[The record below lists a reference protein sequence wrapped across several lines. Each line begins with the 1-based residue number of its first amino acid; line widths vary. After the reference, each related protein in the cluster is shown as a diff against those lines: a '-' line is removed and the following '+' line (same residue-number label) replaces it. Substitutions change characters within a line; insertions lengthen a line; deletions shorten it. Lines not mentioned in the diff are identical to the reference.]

1 MTQTTNEADLLVLT
15 SNIVTAH
22 VGHNHVSAEALPKLI
37 ADVYS
42 SLSALNGNKATI
54 ANLIAETPVAEAGL
68 ANAIT
73 ANHAEI
79 RAYQGVRPPGD
90 PAVNPAKSIF
100 PDFIICLENGE
111 KFKTL
116 KRHLKAEYN
125 MTPEQYREKWG
136 LPADYPMV
144 ARNYSQV
151 RSELAKENRLGGSA
165 PRVAGLTTAEAAAK
179 TRHLR
184 PALAKSARSNRAVP
198 ARQ

>member
-1 MTQTTNEADLLVLT
+1 MTQITNEADLLVLT

-22 VGHNHVSAEALPKLI
+22 VGHNHVATEALPKLI

-42 SLSALNGNKATI
+42 SLSALNGKAMPASPI
-54 ANLIAETPVAEAGL
+54 AVEAAETPP
-68 ANAIT
+68 ANPAPP
-73 ANHAEI
+73 AA
-79 RAYQGVRPPGD
+79 RAYPGVRAPSD

-100 PDFIICLENGE
+100 PDFIVCLENGE

-165 PRVAGLTTAEAAAK
+165 PKGVAAEDVTAKARVRKIAGTSSKAK
-179 TRHLR
+179 RGV
-184 PALAKSARSNRAVP
+184 AARS
-198 ARQ
+198 

>member
-1 MTQTTNEADLLVLT
+1 MTQMRNEVDLLVLT

-42 SLSALNGNKATI
+42 SLSDLNGSKATVVD
-54 ANLIAETPVAEAGL
+54 LFSDEPVGEAPPAGPGTQ
-68 ANAIT
+68 NAAQIRGYPG
-73 ANHAEI
+73 I
-79 RAYQGVRPPGD
+79 RAPGD
-90 PAVNPAKSIF
+90 PAVSPTKSVF
-100 PDFIICLENGE
+100 PDFIVCLEDGD

-125 MTPEQYREKWG
+125 MTPEQYRQKWG

-144 ARNYSQV
+144 ARNYSLV

-165 PRVAGLTTAEAAAK
+165 PRVAMLAAAETPAK
-179 TRHLR
+179 ARHMR
-184 PALAKSARSNRAVP
+184 
-198 ARQ
+198 

>member
-1 MTQTTNEADLLVLT
+1 METKMTQINNEADLLVLT
-15 SNIVTAH
+15 SNIVAAH
-22 VGHNHVSAEALPKLI
+22 VGHNHVATEALPKLI

-42 SLSALNGNKATI
+42 SLSALNGKAVPASI
-54 ANLIAETPVAEAGL
+54 AVEERADAKLATPAPPGP
-68 ANAIT
+68 
-73 ANHAEI
+73 
-79 RAYQGVRPPGD
+79 RAYPGARAPSD

-100 PDFIICLENGE
+100 PDFIVCLENGE

-151 RSELAKENRLGGSA
+151 RSALAKENRLGGSA
-165 PRVAGLTTAEAAAK
+165 PGVVETEDTPARARVKKTAAGKPNRAK
-179 TRHLR
+179 RGV
-184 PALAKSARSNRAVP
+184 AARS
-198 ARQ
+198 

>member
-1 MTQTTNEADLLVLT
+1 MTQVTNEADLLVLT

-22 VGHNHVSAEALPKLI
+22 VGHNHVATDALPKLI

-42 SLSALNGNKATI
+42 SLSALNGKAS
-54 ANLIAETPVAEAGL
+54 APAAVEPAAELPLTHPIPASP
-68 ANAIT
+68 
-73 ANHAEI
+73 
-79 RAYQGVRPPGD
+79 RAYPGARAPSD

-100 PDFIICLENGE
+100 PDFIVCLENGE

-165 PRVAGLTTAEAAAK
+165 PKPAAPAKAARPKRGTA
-179 TRHLR
+179 
-184 PALAKSARSNRAVP
+184 ARS
-198 ARQ
+198 